1 MVNHQGIAEC
11 KLQHLKWADFDDNDS
26 DGVDIRIIS
35 LIMKIMI
42 NTIIGKSRR

>member
-11 KLQHLKWADFDDNDS
+11 KLQRLKWADFDNNDG

-35 LIMKIMI
+35 LIMKMMI